1 MSLKFIIGTASYD
14 HHQTLVKQLQTDLR
28 ATNTDRFFYLVPN
41 HIKFES
47 EVALLN
53 DLKTPGSEYVA
64 TSRVQVFSLSR
75 LAWYFMKNTPY
86 YQIPRISTAGLNI
99 LVYRL
104 LQEHAEELSLFG
116 GEVNQTGF
124 VAQLTSQL
132 LELKVGCI
140 TPDEL
145 TEIAAQL
152 APEEVELT
160 TKLREIT
167 IIATAFEAAM
177 QKQFIENTTL
187 IDALTDYLKKQDLH
201 DCHLYIEGIA
211 QFTGRA

>member
-1 MSLKFIIGTASYD
+1 M
-14 HHQTLVKQLQTDLR
+14 
-28 ATNTDRFFYLVPN
+28 
-41 HIKFES
+41 
-47 EVALLN
+47 
-53 DLKTPGSEYVA
+53 
-64 TSRVQVFSLSR
+64 
-75 LAWYFMKNTPY
+75 
-86 YQIPRISTAGLNI
+86 
-99 LVYRL
+99 
-104 LQEHAEELSLFG
+104 QEHAEELSLFG

-187 IDALTDYLKKQDLH
+187 IDALTDYLKKTRLTRLSF
-201 DCHLYIEGIA
+201 LYRRFRTIHGSRTSA
-211 QFTGRA
+211 SRRLNAASKLNRSLNYRLC